1 MMVEDQGGWLWF
13 LIDVVFVAVLAGA
26 MLYGTVRWRR
36 RYRDNA
42 TQQVRDRETLRR
54 YEEG

>member
-42 TQQVRDRETLRR
+42 TQQVRDRETLRG